1 MWSSLACQIQFCMI
15 SSLGQLREC
24 VPSPPFSSTSLVL
37 LPATFSQLLLM
48 ILGQEFPVCQE
59 GTRPGN
65 VRSRLQGAAS
75 GQRLPRTSLPPLS
88 SGVLFFLLR
97 HLQSGLWRWQER
109 PTEHV
114 CPLKLHQS
122 FQKQFLSSH
131 PTRPAF
137 SPQGQLR
144 QVGSGCMFGQPL
156 VLC

>member
-1 MWSSLACQIQFCMI
+1 MI
-15 SSLGQLREC
+15 SIPGQWRASA
-24 VPSPPFSSTSLVL
+24 PSPPSSSTFLAQ
-37 LPATFSQLLLM
+37 LPATSSQLLPK
-48 ILGQEFPVCQE
+48 ILGPGFPVCQE
-59 GTRPGN
+59 GTRPDTE
-65 VRSRLQGAAS
+65 RSRFPGAAS

-122 FQKQFLSSH
+122 FQKQFPSGH
-131 PTRPAF
+131 PTRPTF

-144 QVGSGCMFGQPL
+144 QVESGCMFDQPL